1 MGLFKNNGTELKR
14 FTLGDL
20 VYDEYY
26 GAGVVIDLDRR
37 FDEMEVKFRQ
47 PENNIWL
54 TTFSVKSLEI
64 ISKAEDRELLTTPL
78 QDKP

>member
-26 GAGVVIDLDRR
+26 GTGVVIDLDRK

-47 PENNIWL
+47 PENNVWL

-64 ISKAEDRELLTTPL
+64 ISKAEDRKALTTPL
-78 QDKP
+78 QDEP

>member
-26 GAGVVIDLDRR
+26 GAGVVIDLDRK
-37 FDEMEVKFRQ
+37 FNEMEVKFRK